1 MAPFDELPYS
11 DCEVLQY
18 KMVEAPQIVYH
29 PPVIDKP
36 LRDGAE
42 EEKALRG
49 IMGPI
54 TPILNSFDSTK
65 LKGVFLKPP
74 DVDSY

>member
-1 MAPFDELPYS
+1 
-11 DCEVLQY
+11 
-18 KMVEAPQIVYH
+18 MVEAPQIVYH
-29 PPVIDKP
+29 PPVIEKP
-36 LRDGAE
+36 FRDGAE

-54 TPILNSFDSTK
+54 TPFLNSFDFSTK

-74 DVDSY
+74 DVESY